1 LTTKWKTPFWIGH
14 RLFSQKDLDL
24 ILWTANKY
32 PELSRTELA
41 CTICENLDWKAPT
54 GKEHFHSCVDL
65 LEKLAAHEMLTLS
78 EKRKLRFILSVLNF
92 KVSGIM
98 PFYRKIDFGL
108 IFHRS

>member
-41 CTICENLDWKAPT
+41 CTICENLDWKAPN
-54 GKEHFHSCVDL
+54 GKERFHSCVDL
-65 LEKLAAHEMLTLS
+65 LGKLAAHEMLTLP
-78 EKRKLRFILSVLNF
+78 EKRKLAPKRHLYHSSNRRV
-92 KVSGIM
+92 
-98 PFYRKIDFGL
+98 P
-108 IFHRS
+108 